1 MNPADSN
8 DTIVAQITAMVA
20 QFENRKRAELM
31 MQSRLAKAK
40 RGEVVSKLPA
50 GWIKAADGKYA
61 YDPAIRDTIRMII
74 DTFSQTRSIP
84 RTVKALAEAGIRIS
98 YKTRRHRI
106 GFRRIACE
114 RVRFILTHPAY
125 AGTYIYG
132 ISHSQAGKPVLGN
145 DESSRTNPEKRWIST
160 YNHHPAYMSQQQ
172 QEEIKSILLN
182 DFSKRSYRAHCCR
195 ALTKGLLRCALCGEI
210 LEVSYPSK
218 AYVFRCRRLVEHAE
232 KPCLN
237 FSSNDLEQCIL
248 RQVFKVLKAPPID
261 MLKAALKASRIKKQ
275 TRISRIESER
285 ERLAH
290 EERSAQERADLTRGS
305 LPRVHFAALEKL
317 ENVLQEKE
325 QFEQKIALERVT
337 PSIDESEEELEELC
351 RIASDVP
358 GLWQHVAVTHQER
371 KEILRCLIDHIV
383 VGATKSRID
392 ATIVWKSG
400 GQTPVFVWR
409 ARSRHHLI
417 RELYAQQLTA
427 AEIKQHLAAGK
438 TSTGQVVNITV
449 VGIQVSLQKMGL

>member
-1 MNPADSN
+1 MVLVVGNCSSRLGQRLFGWFADSTMLRVKSRRTGWNRLQDMIDAKQVGAVFVANISRLSRQVVDFELFRLRAALHNTVLYIDGRFMNPADSN

-305 LPRVHFAALEKL
+305 LPRC
-317 ENVLQEKE
+317 
-325 QFEQKIALERVT
+325 
-337 PSIDESEEELEELC
+337 S
-351 RIASDVP
+351 
-358 GLWQHVAVTHQER
+358 
-371 KEILRCLIDHIV
+371 LRCI
-383 VGATKSRID
+383 
-392 ATIVWKSG
+392 
-400 GQTPVFVWR
+400 
-409 ARSRHHLI
+409 
-417 RELYAQQLTA
+417 
-427 AEIKQHLAAGK
+427 GK
-438 TSTGQVVNITV
+438 T
-449 VGIQVSLQKMGL
+449 